1 MKDSLAAGEICNR
14 VVTITYPSMAINE
27 AARLMRERRVGC
39 LISVEE
45 LSARQSVVVGVLTDR
60 DIAMGV
66 VAADRDPHGMR
77 VGDVMTKDV
86 VKVREEDSLLDV
98 LAAMR
103 RKGVRRVPV
112 TGPQDVLVGILALDD
127 VMAVLAQQM
136 QAVAQAVSAAAGH
149 ERTALP

>member
-1 MKDSLAAGEICNR
+1 VKDSLAAGEICNR

>member
-1 MKDSLAAGEICNR
+1 MKDNLTAGELCNR
-14 VVTITYPSMAINE
+14 VVSIAYPSMAINE
-27 AARLMRERRVGC
+27 AARLMRERHVGC
-39 LISVEE
+39 VVVVQEV
-45 LSARQSVVVGVLTDR
+45 SAKSAVVVGVLTDR
-60 DIAMGV
+60 DIAMGI

-77 VGDVMTKDV
+77 VGDVMSKDV

-127 VMAVLAQQM
+127 IVAVLAQQM
-136 QAVAQAVSAAAGH
+136 EAVAQAVSAAAGH
-149 ERTALP
+149 ERAALP

>member
-1 MKDSLAAGEICNR
+1 MKDNLTAGELCNR
-14 VVTITYPSMAINE
+14 VVSIAYPSMAINE
-27 AARLMRERRVGC
+27 AARLMRERHVGC
-39 LISVEE
+39 VVVVQEV
-45 LSARQSVVVGVLTDR
+45 SAKSAVVVGVLTDR

-77 VGDVMTKDV
+77 VGDVMSKDV

-127 VMAVLAQQM
+127 IVAVLAQQM
-136 QAVAQAVSAAAGH
+136 EAVAQAVSASAGH
-149 ERTALP
+149 ERAALS

>member
-1 MKDSLAAGEICNR
+1 VKDSLAAGEICNR

-39 LISVEE
+39 LIAVEE

-103 RKGVRRVPV
+103 RKGVRRGPV

>member
-1 MKDSLAAGEICNR
+1 MKDNLTAGGLCNR
-14 VVTITYPSMAINE
+14 VVSIAYPSMAINE
-27 AARLMRERRVGC
+27 AARLMRERHVGC
-39 LISVEE
+39 VVVVQEV
-45 LSARQSVVVGVLTDR
+45 SAGSAVVVGVLTDR

-66 VAADRDPHGMR
+66 VAADRDPHGVR
-77 VGDVMTKDV
+77 VGDVMSKDV

-127 VMAVLAQQM
+127 IVAVLAQQM
-136 QAVAQAVSAAAGH
+136 EAVAQAVTAAAGH
-149 ERTALP
+149 ERAALP

>member
-1 MKDSLAAGEICNR
+1 
-14 VVTITYPSMAINE
+14 
-27 AARLMRERRVGC
+27 
-39 LISVEE
+39 
-45 LSARQSVVVGVLTDR
+45 
-60 DIAMGV
+60 
-66 VAADRDPHGMR
+66 MR

-86 VKVREEDSLLDV
+86 VKVREEDSLPDV

-112 TGPQDVLVGILALDD
+112 TGPSDVLVGILALDD
-127 VMAVLAQQM
+127 ILAVLAQQM

>member
-1 MKDSLAAGEICNR
+1 VKDSLAAGEICNR
-14 VVTITYPSMAINE
+14 AVTITYPSMAINE